1 MDPLFLHSHLEYLKQ
16 KKINNVI
23 LEASSHGLDQKRLN
37 YLNIKVGI
45 FTNLSHDHLDYHKNV
60 KSYFDSKMHLF
71 KNLLNSKSKI
81 ITDEDNKEFK
91 IMQQI
96 SKKRKI
102 KTITIG
108 SNNSDIK
115 ILANRYENDRQ
126 ILKIL
131 FKSQI
136 FFLKINL
143 IGYFQIKN
151 LLMAMLAAASTGI
164 NINKIFKL
172 SNKIKSVPGRIE
184 CVANLNIN
192 SKIIVDFAHTPDA
205 LEQTLISLRKQ
216 FNKKIILVF
225 GCGGDSDKK
234 KRFFMGKIAKKY
246 CKKIYV
252 TDDNPRN
259 ESPKKIR
266 SEIVKGCGRLSI
278 NIGDRRVAIK
288 TAIDN
293 IGLNDILLVA
303 GKGHEVTQDYGNKV
317 LQFSDKKVIKQIIK
331 KKFINKKNLWHN
343 FLIRKVFNKNNIKN
357 ISYSGVSINSKTV
370 RKNNIFFAIKGP
382 KNDGHIF
389 VKHAIKNGAIK
400 SIISKKIKKINNS
413 KTILVHNTFQS
424 LNDLAKTTRDNSP
437 AKIVGITG
445 SAGKT
450 TLKNLIS
457 FSLSSYGK
465 VHCSPH
471 SYNDKFG
478 VPLSVANLKKDTKY
492 GVFEIGMDK
501 KGEIHNLSK
510 IVKPEIAVITNIAE
524 AHIKNFNSLKDIAKA
539 KAEII
544 DNIVENG
551 YIILNKD
558 DKYFNFLSN
567 IAKKKLINII
577 SFSLKKKAD
586 VYLINT
592 RKIKNYYKLKISI
605 DNKKYF
611 FNTKNISNIFIRNM
625 LACISVIYCLNLDPK
640 YLEDKFKKFILPAG
654 RGDLKLVKKFKKVF
668 KFLDE
673 SYNANP
679 LSMNS
684 AIENLS
690 SYKKENNSKKIVLL
704 GDMMELGKKS
714 KTLHKSLSRVIN
726 KSDIDKVFVYG
737 RHIKQT
743 FYNLSTNKKGLIFN
757 NLSDAN
763 KHLSKIINNNDLL
776 MIKGSNATGLNKFS
790 KNIKKEQISVI

>member
-1 MDPLFLHSHLEYLKQ
+1 M
-16 KKINNVI
+16 
-23 LEASSHGLDQKRLN
+23 
-37 YLNIKVGI
+37 
-45 FTNLSHDHLDYHKNV
+45 
-60 KSYFDSKMHLF
+60 
-71 KNLLNSKSKI
+71 
-81 ITDEDNKEFK
+81 
-91 IMQQI
+91 
-96 SKKRKI
+96 
-102 KTITIG
+102 
-108 SNNSDIK
+108 
-115 ILANRYENDRQ
+115 
-126 ILKIL
+126 
-131 FKSQI
+131 
-136 FFLKINL
+136 
-143 IGYFQIKN
+143 
-151 LLMAMLAAASTGI
+151 
-164 NINKIFKL
+164 
-172 SNKIKSVPGRIE
+172 
-184 CVANLNIN
+184 
-192 SKIIVDFAHTPDA
+192 
-205 LEQTLISLRKQ
+205 
-216 FNKKIILVF
+216 
-225 GCGGDSDKK
+225 
-234 KRFFMGKIAKKY
+234 
-246 CKKIYV
+246 
-252 TDDNPRN
+252 
-259 ESPKKIR
+259 
-266 SEIVKGCGRLSI
+266 
-278 NIGDRRVAIK
+278 
-288 TAIDN
+288 
-293 IGLNDILLVA
+293 
-303 GKGHEVTQDYGNKV
+303 
-317 LQFSDKKVIKQIIK
+317 
-331 KKFINKKNLWHN
+331 
-343 FLIRKVFNKNNIKN
+343 
-357 ISYSGVSINSKTV
+357 
-370 RKNNIFFAIKGP
+370 
-382 KNDGHIF
+382 
-389 VKHAIKNGAIK
+389 
-400 SIISKKIKKINNS
+400 
-413 KTILVHNTFQS
+413 
-424 LNDLAKTTRDNSP
+424 
-437 AKIVGITG
+437 
-445 SAGKT
+445 
-450 TLKNLIS
+450 NLIS

-471 SYNDKFG
+471 SYNNKFG

-704 GDMMELGKKS
+704 GDMMELGKNS

-743 FYNLSTNKKGLIFN
+743 FNNLSTNKKGLIFN

>member
-1 MDPLFLHSHLEYLKQ
+1 MILGNLLKSSSRRYKKIPVAGISFDSRKVKKNYIFFAIDGTKNLGTDFIDEAITKGAAAIVSSKKIKNYNNKIPFLFVKDTRDSLTEACYNYYKQKPKNIIAVTGTNGKSSVADFFYQILKLNKKPAASIGTLGILSNIYKKKTKLTSMDPLFLHSHLEYLKQ

-91 IMQQI
+91 VIQQI

-115 ILANRYENDRQ
+115 ILANKYENDRQ

-225 GCGGDSDKK
+225 GCGGDRDKK

-278 NIGDRRVAIK
+278 NIGDRRLAIK
-288 TAIDN
+288 TAIDS

-413 KTILVHNTFQS
+413 KTILVHN
-424 LNDLAKTTRDNSP
+424 
-437 AKIVGITG
+437 
-445 SAGKT
+445 
-450 TLKNLIS
+450 
-457 FSLSSYGK
+457 
-465 VHCSPH
+465 
-471 SYNDKFG
+471 
-478 VPLSVANLKKDTKY
+478 
-492 GVFEIGMDK
+492 
-501 KGEIHNLSK
+501 
-510 IVKPEIAVITNIAE
+510 
-524 AHIKNFNSLKDIAKA
+524 
-539 KAEII
+539 
-544 DNIVENG
+544 
-551 YIILNKD
+551 
-558 DKYFNFLSN
+558 
-567 IAKKKLINII
+567 
-577 SFSLKKKAD
+577 
-586 VYLINT
+586 
-592 RKIKNYYKLKISI
+592 
-605 DNKKYF
+605 
-611 FNTKNISNIFIRNM
+611 IF
-625 LACISVIYCLNLDPK
+625 
-640 YLEDKFKKFILPAG
+640 
-654 RGDLKLVKKFKKVF
+654 
-668 KFLDE
+668 
-673 SYNANP
+673 
-679 LSMNS
+679 
-684 AIENLS
+684 
-690 SYKKENNSKKIVLL
+690 
-704 GDMMELGKKS
+704 
-714 KTLHKSLSRVIN
+714 
-726 KSDIDKVFVYG
+726 
-737 RHIKQT
+737 
-743 FYNLSTNKKGLIFN
+743 
-757 NLSDAN
+757 
-763 KHLSKIINNNDLL
+763 
-776 MIKGSNATGLNKFS
+776 
-790 KNIKKEQISVI
+790 